1 MKKLAALLL
10 VSATAALA
18 LPTFYGTKG
27 TNYVSSARCE
37 DMGFL
42 WFNIAP
48 EAYTEHVI
56 FRDSGGPIT
65 AEYDNWAIKPA
76 ISLGFT
82 PWHYLEFSAYGTGY
96 FYYNVD
102 AGATAF
108 GLSDVGGHVKGS
120 IPFTKL
126 DAPLVMALGIDGFF
140 LMSLPFQFNA
150 ASDAAMAQYLGYYP
164 FDQSGPEFG
173 GKLLYS
179 MESKYISGHVN
190 AGYWYRSV
198 HTIDTATVQYP
209 QTIVTGLG
217 LESNPFPWLN
227 PFLDFTLNYGLSM
240 LNPPA
245 ALQGISTHATLGVRF
260 PIMMG
265 KNKGFGLLFT
275 LAGGAD
281 PLNFGST
288 MSLYAGVGIG
298 GDLIRPKEKFLEGS
312 VVDAETGKPI
322 QGAQVVFSGPDRDT
336 SITLATDS
344 LGHFKVSEKQILKTD
359 SLYVS
364 AENYH
369 PEAMLPDELQTILMN
384 KQNIPLE
391 MELNKVKESW
401 LAGIVSDA
409 ATSQPLKAVIR
420 FDEID
425 SGTVLTPVV
434 SDPVTG
440 YFRLNIKPGAYKM
453 KTSAQGYNDD
463 VRTISIRVGQDTI
476 VDVFLNAVVVEIPAP
491 VHLEPVTI
499 AGFGKAV
506 TNVNIFQMAQL
517 EKVVDILKANPDA
530 TVVIVGHTDSI
541 GSDQGNITV
550 GMRRATSAAE
560 FLIMRGIDA
569 RRINVMSAGERQPVG
584 DNRYTSGREANRR
597 VVLIF
602 SNGEPEPGGHDGGL
616 KPPTSK

>member
-1 MKKLAALLL
+1 MKKLLGLLL
-10 VSATAALA
+10 LTATAGLA

-27 TNYVSSARCE
+27 TNFVSSARCE

-65 AEYDNWAIKPA
+65 AEYDNYALLPS

-82 PWHYLEFSAYGTGY
+82 PWHYLEFSVYGTGY

-102 AGATAF
+102 VGATAF

-140 LMSLPFQFNA
+140 LMSLPFQFDA
-150 ASDAAMAQYLGYYP
+150 ASDQNISQYLGYYP
-164 FDQSGPEFG
+164 FNQSGPEFG

-190 AGYWYRSV
+190 AGYWYRSL
-198 HTIDTATVQYP
+198 HTIDTANVQYP
-209 QTIVTGLG
+209 QTIVAGIG
-217 LESNPFPWLN
+217 LESNPFTWLN
-227 PFLDFTLNYGLSM
+227 PFLDFNLNYGLSM

-245 ALQGISTHATLGVRF
+245 ALQGISTHASLGIRF

-265 KNKGFGLLFT
+265 KRKGFGLLFT
-275 LAGGAD
+275 VAGGAD

-288 MSLYAGVGIG
+288 LSLYAGIGIG
-298 GDLIRPKEKFLEGS
+298 GDLIQPREKFLEGT

-322 QGAQVVFSGPDRDT
+322 QGAQVVFSGPDRDS
-336 SITLATDS
+336 SIVLATDS
-344 LGHFKVSEKQILKTD
+344 LGHFKVSEKQILKSD

-364 AENYH
+364 AENYN
-369 PEAMLPDELQTILMN
+369 PEAVVPDELQIVLTS
-384 KQNIPLE
+384 KENIPLE
-391 MELNKVKESW
+391 MELNKIKESW

-409 ATSQPLKAVIR
+409 ATSEPLKAVIR

-440 YFRLNIKPGAYKM
+440 YFRLNIQPGAYRM
-453 KTSAQGYNDD
+453 KTSAQGYTDD
-463 VRTISIRVGQDTI
+463 LRTITIRVGQDTI
-476 VDVFLNAVVVEIPAP
+476 VDVFLNPIIVEKPAP
-491 VHLEPVTI
+491 VRLDPITVT
-499 AGFGKAV
+499 GFGKGE
-506 TNVNIFQMAQL
+506 TNIGIVQMVKL

-541 GSDQGNITV
+541 GPDQGNVTV
-550 GMRRATSAAE
+550 GMKRASSAAE

-569 RRINVMSAGERQPVG
+569 RRIEVMSAGERQPVG

-602 SNGEPEPGGHDGGL
+602 SNGESEPGGQDGGL
-616 KPPTSK
+616 RPPTAK